1 MEAILSTCGGYLA
14 TAAFWL
20 RKDTSKAS
28 NPPISRRSTALSLRL
43 GVLHDRAVEEGHCGV
58 EQGSLAHGSIL
69 CLAEGSHGSNHPR
82 KLHRVQDDLGSG
94 GGLCQ

>member
-58 EQGSLAHGSIL
+58 EQVTDLTIHKNSIESKTIL
-69 CLAEGSHGSNHPR
+69 DLVEAYAKAEFDVH
-82 KLHRVQDDLGSG
+82 
-94 GGLCQ
+94 